1 MRYAPPAYRLGKLI
15 GICPCCLLPAPRR
28 ESRWVSYLLK
38 GKKVLLSNQVC
49 STDIT
54 YVQTGERHTYLSDR
68 HRSVQPL
75 HRLLEAL

>member
-1 MRYAPPAYRLGKLI
+1 ME
-15 GICPCCLLPAPRR
+15 ICPCCLLSAPSR

-38 GKKVLLSNQVC
+38 GKKVLFSNQVC
-49 STDIT
+49 STNIT
-54 YVQTGERHTYLSDR
+54 YIQTGGRHTYLGGR